1 MKGTVGSLH
10 SGLFGF
16 FAVERYNWAACYYS
30 MRSYVPTTTSVQLR
44 QQLFFPYKCSG
55 QVGSAFTH
63 GTEAAEIDAYSVSPL
78 RQCRVSNAGKN
89 YFHCPVSD
97 ARWQLFAVI
106 LTVHCTELFTRRELP
121 VNLDHAEQL
130 FASLSCQLAQ

>member
-1 MKGTVGSLH
+1 MAAFIPVYSDSLRWNVTI
-10 SGLFGF
+10 GPLVTTRCG
-16 FAVERYNWAACYYS
+16 
-30 MRSYVPTTTSVQLR
+30 PTSLR
-44 QQLFFPYKCSG
+44 LRPSNCGNNFFFPCKCSG

-89 YFHCPVSD
+89 YFHCPMSD

-121 VNLDHAEQL
+121 VSLDHAEQL